1 MGILRRVQA
10 ALLLL
15 ILSITLLA
23 LPAAA
28 NTMVFENDE
37 LEVTIEMDKDVYDA
51 GEPVTATL
59 TIKNISSNA
68 VTIKKAEG
76 LIPEGYELSPESKEA
91 VTNLELRAGGTAK
104 LEVTFE
110 KEEKEADAAQQDG
123 FLEKLLYSETLG
135 IPNLLLAVLLVIA
148 FAIFMFLT

>member
-51 GEPVTATL
+51 GEPITATI
-59 TIKNISSNA
+59 TVKNTTSGA
-68 VTIKKAEG
+68 VTISSLEQ
-76 LIPEGYELSPESKEA
+76 LIPEGYKLSSGSKEA
-91 VTNLELRAGGTAK
+91 VTNVELRAGGTAR

-123 FLEKLLYSETLG
+123 FLEKLLYGETLG